1 MYLDRDGL
9 YVIYEGE
16 RDRRKVILVKNY
28 DMADFIEQFRR
39 QFGGL
44 PHVLSCFELSTDEF
58 NHLLDNSFYDAVF
71 DGE

>member
-1 MYLDRDGL
+1 MYLDRDGA

-16 RDRRKVILVKNY
+16 RDRRKVILVKSY

-39 QFGGL
+39 NWGGL
-44 PHVLSCFELSTDEF
+44 PHVLSCFELSIEEF
-58 NHLLDNSFYDAVF
+58 NHLEDNSLYDALF

>member
-28 DMADFIEQFRR
+28 DKIGRAH
-39 QFGGL
+39 GT
-44 PHVLSCFELSTDEF
+44 PVTSLSRMPS
-58 NHLLDNSFYDAVF
+58 SA
-71 DGE
+71 